1 VSTDPQSSTSTS
13 TRGQRAFI
21 GAAIVVFALL
31 SAYLGLV
38 IITRVDSIFLGP
50 NHQITLPGGVGA
62 VLPGV
67 DANGDSGSKDRINI
81 LVMGLDRRS
90 REGNIPTRTDSLF
103 VVSVD
108 PKTNTAGI
116 LGIPRDLWVEIP
128 GKTGGT
134 YQERI
139 NTVYVQ
145 GETQKYP
152 QGGVGLM
159 KQVLLDQ
166 FGIKIDKYVIID
178 LKGFETIIDDLGGI
192 DIDVP
197 EAVYDPYY
205 SETELPGDYFPVD
218 VKPGMQHMDGK
229 TALAYARVRFNT
241 DDLDR
246 IQRQQ
251 RVIFAAI
258 ERAKS
263 LNVLK
268 NAVSL
273 WDKYKGA
280 VQTDVSDIEIPKY
293 AILAADVKDTIHGVS
308 LGPATYPYTTPG
320 GAEVLL
326 WNKDKAQQIVDS
338 VFSDQSSVTP
348 EESPT
353 PAPVNVEVQN
363 GTGSD
368 GLAKRVVTFMVGNG
382 YPVAALNFSNAL
394 DDTVHAK
401 SEIIDVDGANQRN
414 GYLIAKML
422 GIPVENY
429 RKATA
434 SEKAALSA
442 NGTAIVIILGTD
454 KDYDQMIQ
462 SPTTST
468 PGG

>member
-1 VSTDPQSSTSTS
+1 MAV
-13 TRGQRAFI
+13 
-21 GAAIVVFALL
+21 
-31 SAYLGLV
+31 YLGLV
-38 IITRVDSIFLGP
+38 IISRVDSIFFGP
-50 NHQITLPGGVGA
+50 NHQITLGRIGG

-67 DANGDSGSKDRINI
+67 DGSGDSGSKDRTNI
-81 LVMGLDRRS
+81 LVMGLDRRA
-90 REGNIPTRTDSLF
+90 REGAIPTRTDSLF
-103 VVSVD
+103 VVSID

-159 KQVLLDQ
+159 KQVLLNQ
-166 FGIKIDKYVIID
+166 FNIKIDKYVIID

-218 VKPGMQHMDGK
+218 VKPGPQHMDGK
-229 TALAYARVRFNT
+229 NALAYARVRFNT

-273 WDKYKGA
+273 WDKYKGS

-326 WNKDKAQQIVDS
+326 WNAQKAQQIVDS
-338 VFSDQSSVTP
+338 VFSDTAAAAAA

-353 PAPVNVEVQN
+353 PAPVKVQVQN

-368 GLAKRVVTFMVGNG
+368 GLAARVVKFMVRSG
-382 YPVAALNFSNAL
+382 YPVEELNFGNAL
-394 DDTVHAK
+394 DDAPHAK

-422 GIPVENY
+422 GMSVDNY

-434 SEKAALSA
+434 AEKAMLSA
-442 NGTAIVIILGTD
+442 NGTAIVVVLGTD
-454 KDYDQMIQ
+454 KDYDQLIQ
-462 SPTTST
+462 SPATST